1 VEYYE
6 RSLEIERKVGDV
18 RGEERTL
25 NDLGKVYEKW
35 GQPSKARQYYEKA
48 REIKSKLEL
57 VKVKNRP

>member
-1 VEYYE
+1 M
-6 RSLEIERKVGDV
+6 GDV

-48 REIKSKLEL
+48 RDIKSKLER